1 LIRRPR
7 RLRLAPLAPAVAA
20 LGVAALLLWQLLPGL
35 IQEASAHDLYQTL
48 RLIAPD
54 AAAAVRQSP
63 EALQTWVEQAAGRSG
78 LRVTVIAED
87 GRVIA
92 ESTRKLATLGTMS
105 NHADRPE
112 VMAALAR
119 GEGWAER
126 KSATTGDPY
135 VYAAR
140 TLPGKDGRLIVLR
153 LAQPLDALK
162 ALSGHLAAAL
172 GLALAAA
179 LAVGVGLGWWNDR
192 RLFRPLSD
200 LAAGAGELANGRY
213 QHRVEIPD
221 DDELSALGLALNRLG
236 AAIERQLAVI
246 EQERDHLRAILAS
259 MSEGVL
265 VVGADRRAQL
275 TNPAFQRLFG
285 LSGDVAGRS
294 VLEILRRPEVERLV
308 EATLKS
314 AERGG
319 GVGGAPRDLGLEIEI
334 EGDGAERRTIQV
346 QGDVLFDEQLLA
358 GAVLV
363 ARDATAVKRLDEM
376 RRDFVANVSHELKTP
391 LSAIRGFAET
401 LRDGALAEPETAARF
416 IGRILEHCRRLQA
429 LLDDLLTLGRLE
441 SVGERASRAPV
452 DLLAIARRAMEGVA
466 PAAEE
471 RHVEMTF
478 QAPPAEEGP
487 MVLTGDAEGL
497 ERMLTNLLANAIKY
511 NRPDGAV
518 HLRIRR
524 QPAPAG
530 GVSDRGRRHRHRH
543 SGRGAPPAVRAL
555 LPGRQRS
562 LARRGGHRPRPVDR
576 QARRANPRRPGR
588 GPKPRRP
595 GLDVSGQPAGLRYE
609 VAGSALLGTRASGP
623 QGRAR
628 RPRTQEEVSA
638 MALSPGI
645 HPAAV
650 LPGPPRGVP

>member
-1 LIRRPR
+1 MIRRPR
-7 RLRLAPLAPAVAA
+7 RLRLAPLAPAAAA
-20 LGVAALLLWQLLPGL
+20 LAVAALLLWQLLPDL
-35 IQEASAHDLYQTL
+35 IQETSAHDLYETA

-54 AAAAVRQSP
+54 IETAAARSP
-63 EALQTWVEQAAGRSG
+63 EALQAWVEQAARRGG
-78 LRVTVIAED
+78 LRITVIAED

-92 ESTRKLATLGTMS
+92 ESTRKLQTLAGLS

-112 VMAALAR
+112 VAAALAR

-140 TLPGKDGRLIVLR
+140 TLPGRGGRLIVLR
-153 LAQPLDALK
+153 LAQPLEAQK

-179 LAVGVGLGWWNDR
+179 LAVGIGLAWWNDR
-192 RLFRPLSD
+192 RLFRPLSA

-213 QHRVEIPD
+213 GHRVEIPD
-221 DDELSALGLALNRLG
+221 DDELSALALSLNRLG
-236 AAIERQLAVI
+236 TAIESQLGVI

-285 LSGDVAGRS
+285 ISGDVAGRA

-308 EATLKS
+308 EATLGK
-314 AERGG
+314 AEPGG
-319 GVGGAPRDLGLEIEI
+319 ELGLEIEVDA
-334 EGDGAERRTIQV
+334 GGQERRTIEV
-346 QGDVLFDEQLLA
+346 KSDALFDESLLV

-363 ARDATAVKRLDEM
+363 ARDATAGKRLDEM

-416 IGRILEHCRRLQA
+416 TGRILEHCRRLQA
-429 LLDDLLTLGRLE
+429 LLNDLLTLGRLE
-441 SVGERASRAPV
+441 SVGERAGRSPV
-452 DLLAIARRAMEGVA
+452 DLLGVARRALEGVA

-471 RHVEMTF
+471 RRVELSLELPSEDDT
-478 QAPPAEEGP
+478 P
-487 MVLTGDAEGL
+487 LILLGDAEGL

-511 NRPDGAV
+511 NRPEGAV
-518 HLRIRR
+518 RLRLSRH
-524 QPAPAG
+524 ALPAG
-530 GVSDRGRRHRHRH
+530 GPGYLIEVEDTGIGIPAEALPRLFERFYRVDKGRSRDE
-543 SGRGAPPAVRAL
+543 
-555 LPGRQRS
+555 
-562 LARRGGHRPRPVDR
+562 GGTGLGLSIVKHVA
-576 QARRANPRRPGR
+576 QTHG
-588 GPKPRRP
+588 GQVEVQSRP
-595 GLDVSGQPAGLRYE
+595 GLGSTFRVRLPA
-609 VAGSALLGTRASGP
+609 
-623 QGRAR
+623 
-628 RPRTQEEVSA
+628 
-638 MALSPGI
+638 
-645 HPAAV
+645 
-650 LPGPPRGVP
+650 

>member
-1 LIRRPR
+1 MIRRSR

-20 LGVAALLLWQLLPGL
+20 LAVAALLLWRLLPGL

-54 AAAAVRQSP
+54 AAAAARRSP
-63 EALQTWVEQAAGRSG
+63 EALQTWVEQAAGRGG

-87 GRVIA
+87 GKVIA
-92 ESTRKLATLGTMS
+92 ESTRTIGTLGTLS

-112 VMAALAR
+112 VAAALAR

-126 KSATTGDPY
+126 RSATTGNPY

-140 TLPGKDGRLIVLR
+140 TLPGRDGRLIVLR
-153 LAQPLDALK
+153 LAQPLDALR

-172 GLALAAA
+172 GVALAAA

-192 RLFRPLSD
+192 RLFRPLSA

-213 QHRVEIPD
+213 QHRVAIPD
-221 DDELSALGLALNRLG
+221 DDELSALGLSLNRLG

-265 VVGADRRAQL
+265 VVGADRWAQL

-294 VLEILRRPEVERLV
+294 VLEVLRRPEVERLV

-314 AERGG
+314 AERG
-319 GVGGAPRDLGLEIEI
+319 ANLGLEIEI
-334 EGDGAERRTIQV
+334 EGDGSERRTIEV
-346 QGDVLFDEQLLA
+346 QSDVLFDEARLA

-363 ARDATAVKRLDEM
+363 ARDTTAGKRLDEM

-441 SVGERASRAPV
+441 SVGERAGRAPV
-452 DLLAIARRAMEGVA
+452 DLVAIARRAMEGVA

-471 RHVEMTF
+471 RNVELTF
-478 QAPPAEEGP
+478 ATPPAEDGP
-487 MVLTGDAEGL
+487 LVFNGDAEGL

-518 HLRIRR
+518 HLRMRR
-524 QPAPAG
+524 QSLPAG
-530 GVSDRGRRHRHRH
+530 GAGYLIEVEDTGIGIPAEALPRLFERFYRVDKGRSRDEGGTGLGLSIVKHVAQTHGGQVEVRSRVGQG
-543 SGRGAPPAVRAL
+543 STFRVRLPA
-555 LPGRQRS
+555 
-562 LARRGGHRPRPVDR
+562 
-576 QARRANPRRPGR
+576 
-588 GPKPRRP
+588 
-595 GLDVSGQPAGLRYE
+595 
-609 VAGSALLGTRASGP
+609 
-623 QGRAR
+623 
-628 RPRTQEEVSA
+628 
-638 MALSPGI
+638 
-645 HPAAV
+645 
-650 LPGPPRGVP
+650 

>member
-1 LIRRPR
+1 MIRRSR

-20 LGVAALLLWQLLPGL
+20 LAVAALLLWRLLPGL
-35 IQEASAHDLYQTL
+35 FQEASARDLLQSARIL
-48 RLIAPD
+48 APEIAARASGPPL
-54 AAAAVRQSP
+54 V
-63 EALQTWVEQAAGRSG
+63 LQTWVEQAAGRSS
-78 LRVTVIAED
+78 LRVTVIAEN

-92 ESTRKLATLGTMS
+92 ESTRKLATLGTLA

-112 VMAALAR
+112 VVAALAR

-126 KSATTGDPY
+126 KSATTGTPY

-140 TLPGKDGRLIVLR
+140 TLPGPDGHLLVLR
-153 LAQPLDALK
+153 LAEPLDLLS
-162 ALSGHLAAAL
+162 ALSSRLATAL
-172 GLALAAA
+172 ALALAAA
-179 LAVGVGLGWWNDR
+179 LAVGIGIGWWNDR
-192 RLFRPLSD
+192 RLFRPLSA

-285 LSGDVAGRS
+285 LSGDVAGRA
-294 VLEILRRPEVERLV
+294 VLEVLRRPEVERLV

-314 AERGG
+314 ADDRGAIS
-319 GVGGAPRDLGLEIEI
+319 GGAGGAELGRSDFGLEIEI
-334 EGDGAERRTIQV
+334 GGDGPERRTIELKS
-346 QGDVLFDEQLLA
+346 DLLLDEARLA

-363 ARDATAVKRLDEM
+363 ARDTTAVKRLDEM

-416 IGRILEHCRRLQA
+416 TGRILEHCRRLQA

-441 SVGERASRAPV
+441 SVGERAARGPV
-452 DLLAIARRAMEGVA
+452 DLAAIARRALEGVA

-471 RHVEMTF
+471 RHVDLTF
-478 QAPPAEEGP
+478 ETPPDEALIVVGD
-487 MVLTGDAEGL
+487 GDAL
-497 ERMLTNLLANAIKY
+497 ERMLLNLLANAIKY
-511 NRPDGAV
+511 NRPEGAV
-518 HLRIRR
+518 HLRLRR
-524 QPAPAG
+524 SSPAAG
-530 GVSDRGRRHRHRH
+530 YAGYTIEVEDTGIGIPSEALPRLFERFYRVDKGRSRDE
-543 SGRGAPPAVRAL
+543 
-555 LPGRQRS
+555 
-562 LARRGGHRPRPVDR
+562 GGTGLGLSIVKHVAQTHGGQVDV
-576 QARRANPRRPGR
+576 QSRPGQGSTFR
-588 GPKPRRP
+588 VR
-595 GLDVSGQPAGLRYE
+595 LPAS
-609 VAGSALLGTRASGP
+609 AG
-623 QGRAR
+623 
-628 RPRTQEEVSA
+628 
-638 MALSPGI
+638 
-645 HPAAV
+645 
-650 LPGPPRGVP
+650 

>member
-1 LIRRPR
+1 MIRRSR

-20 LGVAALLLWQLLPGL
+20 LAVAALLLWRLLPGL
-35 IQEASAHDLYQTL
+35 FQEASAHDLFQTL
-48 RLIAPD
+48 RLIAPETS
-54 AAAAVRQSP
+54 AAARTSP
-63 EALQTWVEQAAGRSG
+63 EALQAWVEQAAGRG
-78 LRVTVIAED
+78 NLRVTVIAED

-92 ESTRKLATLGTMS
+92 ESTRTLATLGTLS

-112 VMAALAR
+112 IAAALAR

-126 KSATTGDPY
+126 KSATTGGPY

-153 LAQPLDALK
+153 LAQPLDALQ

-172 GLALAAA
+172 GFALAAA
-179 LAVGVGLGWWNDR
+179 LGVGVGLGWWNDR
-192 RLFRPLSD
+192 RLFRPLSE

-236 AAIERQLAVI
+236 GAIERQLAVI

-285 LSGDVAGRS
+285 LSGDVAGRA
-294 VLEILRRPEVERLV
+294 VLEVLRRPEVERLV

-319 GVGGAPRDLGLEIEI
+319 LGLEIEI
-334 EGDGAERRTIQV
+334 EGDGAERRTIEV
-346 QGDVLFDEQLLA
+346 KSDVLFDEALLA

-363 ARDATAVKRLDEM
+363 ARDTTAVKRLDEM

-416 IGRILEHCRRLQA
+416 TGRILEHCRRLQA

-441 SVGERASRAPV
+441 SVGERAGRAPV
-452 DLLAIARRAMEGVA
+452 DLVAIARRAIEGVV

-471 RHVEMTF
+471 RRVELAF
-478 QAPPAEEGP
+478 QTPPAEDGP
-487 MVLTGDAEGL
+487 LVLTGDADGL

-511 NRPDGAV
+511 NRPEGTV
-518 HLRIRR
+518 HLRLRR
-524 QPAPAG
+524 QALPTGGGGYLIEVEDTGIGIPAEALPRLFERFYRVDKGRSRDEG
-530 GVSDRGRRHRHRH
+530 GTGLGLSIVKHVAQTH
-543 SGRGAPPAVRAL
+543 
-555 LPGRQRS
+555 
-562 LARRGGHRPRPVDR
+562 GGQVEV
-576 QARRANPRRPGR
+576 QSRPGQGSTFR
-588 GPKPRRP
+588 VR
-595 GLDVSGQPAGLRYE
+595 LPA
-609 VAGSALLGTRASGP
+609 
-623 QGRAR
+623 
-628 RPRTQEEVSA
+628 
-638 MALSPGI
+638 
-645 HPAAV
+645 
-650 LPGPPRGVP
+650 

>member
-1 LIRRPR
+1 MIRRPR

-20 LGVAALLLWQLLPGL
+20 LAVAALLLWWLLPGL
-35 IQEASAHDLYQTL
+35 IQEASAHDLWKSA

-54 AAAAVRQSP
+54 VVAAAGRSP
-63 EALQTWVEQAAGRSG
+63 EALQAWVEQAAGRSG
-78 LRVTVIAED
+78 LRITVIAED

-92 ESTRKLATLGTMS
+92 ESTRELAALGS
-105 NHADRPE
+105 LANHADRPE
-112 VMAALAR
+112 VAAALAR

-140 TLPGKDGRLIVLR
+140 TISGRDGRLLVIR

-172 GLALAAA
+172 ALALAAA
-179 LAVGVGLGWWNDR
+179 LAVGIGIGWWNDR
-192 RLFRPLSD
+192 RLFRPLSA

-213 QHRVEIPD
+213 GHRVEIPD

-236 AAIERQLAVI
+236 TAIERQLAAI

-285 LSGDVAGRS
+285 LSGDVAGRA
-294 VLEILRRPEVERLV
+294 VLEILRRPEIERLV
-308 EATLKS
+308 EATLES
-314 AERGG
+314 AEPGG
-319 GVGGAPRDLGLEIEI
+319 ERGLEVEI
-334 EGDGAERRTIQV
+334 EVGGAERRTIEV
-346 QGDVLFDEQLLA
+346 KSDVLFNEALLA

-363 ARDATAVKRLDEM
+363 ARDTTAVKRLDEM

-416 IGRILEHCRRLQA
+416 TGRILEHCRRLQA
-429 LLDDLLTLGRLE
+429 LLNDLLTLGRLE
-441 SVGERASRAPV
+441 SVGERAGRAPV
-452 DLLAIARRAMEGVA
+452 DLLAIARRAIEGVA

-471 RHVEMTF
+471 HQVELTLEP
-478 QAPPAEEGP
+478 PPAEDGALIL
-487 MVLTGDAEGL
+487 VGDADGL

-511 NRPDGAV
+511 NRPEGAV
-518 HLRIRR
+518 RLRLRR
-524 QPAPAG
+524 QPLATGAG
-530 GVSDRGRRHRHRH
+530 GYLIEVEDTGIGIPAEALPRLFERFYRVDKGRSRDE
-543 SGRGAPPAVRAL
+543 
-555 LPGRQRS
+555 
-562 LARRGGHRPRPVDR
+562 GGTGLGLSIVKHVAQTHGGQVDV
-576 QARRANPRRPGR
+576 QSRPGQGSTFR
-588 GPKPRRP
+588 VR
-595 GLDVSGQPAGLRYE
+595 LPA
-609 VAGSALLGTRASGP
+609 
-623 QGRAR
+623 
-628 RPRTQEEVSA
+628 
-638 MALSPGI
+638 
-645 HPAAV
+645 
-650 LPGPPRGVP
+650 

>member
-1 LIRRPR
+1 LIRRSR

-20 LGVAALLLWQLLPGL
+20 LAIAALLLWRLLPGL
-35 IQEASAHDLYQTL
+35 IQEASAHDLYESA
-48 RLIAPD
+48 RLIAPQV
-54 AAAAVRQSP
+54 AAAATGSP
-63 EALQTWVEQAAGRSG
+63 EALQTWVEQAAGRSS
-78 LRVTVIAED
+78 LRITVIAED

-92 ESTRKLATLGTMS
+92 ESTRKLGQLATLA

-112 VMAALAR
+112 VAAALAR
-119 GEGWAER
+119 GEGWGER
-126 KSATTGDPY
+126 KSATTGEPY

-140 TLPGKDGRLIVLR
+140 TLPGRDGRLIVLR

-172 GLALAAA
+172 ALALAAA
-179 LAVGVGLGWWNDR
+179 LAVGIGLGWWNDR
-192 RLFRPLSD
+192 RLFRPLSA

-221 DDELSALGLALNRLG
+221 DDELSGLGLALNRLG

-275 TNPAFQRLFG
+275 SNPAFQRLFG
-285 LSGDVAGRS
+285 LSGDVAGRA
-294 VLEILRRPEVERLV
+294 VLEVLRRPEVERLV
-308 EATLKS
+308 EATLRS
-314 AERGG
+314 ADRGG
-319 GVGGAPRDLGLEIEI
+319 GTGTGSRELGLEIEI
-334 EGDGAERRTIQV
+334 EGEGTDRRTIEV
-346 QGDVLFDEQLLA
+346 KSDVLFDEALLA

-363 ARDATAVKRLDEM
+363 ARDTTAVKRLDEM

-441 SVGERASRAPV
+441 SVGERAGRAPV
-452 DLLAIARRAMEGVA
+452 DLVATIRRAIEGVA

-471 RHVEMTF
+471 RHVELTF
-478 QAPPAEEGP
+478 EPPPAEDGP
-487 MVLTGDAEGL
+487 LVITADADGL
-497 ERMLTNLLANAIKY
+497 ERMLLNLLANAIKY

-518 HLRIRR
+518 RLRLRR
-524 QPAPAG
+524 QPLPAG
-530 GVSDRGRRHRHRH
+530 GGGYLIEVEDTGIGIPAEALPRLFERFYRVDKGRSRDEGGTGLGLSIVKHVAQTHGGQVEVQSRVGQGSTFRV
-543 SGRGAPPAVRAL
+543 RLPA
-555 LPGRQRS
+555 
-562 LARRGGHRPRPVDR
+562 
-576 QARRANPRRPGR
+576 
-588 GPKPRRP
+588 
-595 GLDVSGQPAGLRYE
+595 
-609 VAGSALLGTRASGP
+609 
-623 QGRAR
+623 
-628 RPRTQEEVSA
+628 
-638 MALSPGI
+638 
-645 HPAAV
+645 
-650 LPGPPRGVP
+650 

>member
-1 LIRRPR
+1 
-7 RLRLAPLAPAVAA
+7 VA
-20 LGVAALLLWQLLPGL
+20 
-35 IQEASAHDLYQTL
+35 
-48 RLIAPD
+48 
-54 AAAAVRQSP
+54 
-63 EALQTWVEQAAGRSG
+63 
-78 LRVTVIAED
+78 
-87 GRVIA
+87 
-92 ESTRKLATLGTMS
+92 
-105 NHADRPE
+105 
-112 VMAALAR
+112 AALAR
-119 GEGWAER
+119 GEGWSER
-126 KSATTGDPY
+126 RSATTGDPY

-162 ALSGHLAAAL
+162 ALSGHLASAL
-172 GLALAAA
+172 GASLAAA

-192 RLFRPLSD
+192 RLFRPLSA

-236 AAIERQLAVI
+236 TAIERQLAVI

-285 LSGDVAGRS
+285 LSGDVAGRA
-294 VLEILRRPEVERLV
+294 VLEVLRRPEVERLV

-319 GVGGAPRDLGLEIEI
+319 MAGGGELGLEIEI
-334 EGDGAERRTIQV
+334 EGDGSERRTIEV
-346 QGDVLFDEQLLA
+346 KSDVLFDEARLA

-363 ARDATAVKRLDEM
+363 ARDTTAVKRLDEM

-416 IGRILEHCRRLQA
+416 TGRILEHCRRLQA

-441 SVGERASRAPV
+441 SVGERAGRSPV
-452 DLLAIARRAMEGVA
+452 DLVAIARRAIEGVA

-471 RHVEMTF
+471 RQVELTLEP
-478 QAPPAEEGP
+478 PPAEDGP
-487 MVLTGDAEGL
+487 LVLVGDADGL

-518 HLRIRR
+518 RLRLRR
-524 QPAPAG
+524 QPTPAG
-530 GVSDRGRRHRHRH
+530 GGGYTIEVEDTGIGIPAEALPRLFERFYRVDKGRSRDE
-543 SGRGAPPAVRAL
+543 
-555 LPGRQRS
+555 
-562 LARRGGHRPRPVDR
+562 GGTGLGLSIVKHVA
-576 QARRANPRRPGR
+576 QTHGGQVEVQSRPGQGSTFR
-588 GPKPRRP
+588 VR
-595 GLDVSGQPAGLRYE
+595 LPA
-609 VAGSALLGTRASGP
+609 
-623 QGRAR
+623 
-628 RPRTQEEVSA
+628 
-638 MALSPGI
+638 
-645 HPAAV
+645 
-650 LPGPPRGVP
+650 

>member
-1 LIRRPR
+1 MIRRSR

-20 LGVAALLLWQLLPGL
+20 LAVAALLLWRLLPGL
-35 IQEASAHDLYQTL
+35 LQEASAHDLFQTL
-48 RLIAPD
+48 RLIAPE
-54 AAAAVRQSP
+54 AAAAAKASP
-63 EALQTWVEQAAGRSG
+63 EALQTWVEQAAGRG
-78 LRVTVIAED
+78 NLRVTVIAED

-92 ESTRKLATLGTMS
+92 ESTRTLATLGTLS

-112 VMAALAR
+112 VAAALAR

-135 VYAAR
+135 VYAAH

-172 GLALAAA
+172 ALALAAA
-179 LAVGVGLGWWNDR
+179 LGVGVGLGWWNDR
-192 RLFRPLSD
+192 RLFRPLST
-200 LAAGAGELANGRY
+200 LAAGAGELANGHY

-285 LSGDVAGRS
+285 LSGDIVGRS
-294 VLEILRRPEVERLV
+294 VLEVLRRPEVERLV

-319 GVGGAPRDLGLEIEI
+319 LPGGATTAAAAGSHELGLEIEI
-334 EGDGAERRTIQV
+334 EGDGADRRTIEV
-346 QGDVLFDEQLLA
+346 KSDVLFDEARLA

-363 ARDATAVKRLDEM
+363 ARDTTAVKRLDEM

-416 IGRILEHCRRLQA
+416 TGRILEHCRRLQA

-441 SVGERASRAPV
+441 SVGERAGRAPV
-452 DLLAIARRAMEGVA
+452 DLLAIARRAIEGVA

-471 RHVEMTF
+471 RHVELTLEPPLPEG
-478 QAPPAEEGP
+478 APW
-487 MVLTGDAEGL
+487 VLVGDADGL

-518 HLRIRR
+518 RLRLSR
-524 QPAPAG
+524 QPTPAG
-530 GVSDRGRRHRHRH
+530 VGGYLIEVEDTGIGIPAEALPRLFERFYRVDKGRSRDEGGTGLGLSIVKHVAQTHGGQVEVQSRPGQGSTFR
-543 SGRGAPPAVRAL
+543 VR
-555 LPGRQRS
+555 LPG
-562 LARRGGHRPRPVDR
+562 
-576 QARRANPRRPGR
+576 
-588 GPKPRRP
+588 
-595 GLDVSGQPAGLRYE
+595 
-609 VAGSALLGTRASGP
+609 
-623 QGRAR
+623 
-628 RPRTQEEVSA
+628 
-638 MALSPGI
+638 
-645 HPAAV
+645 
-650 LPGPPRGVP
+650 